1 MNKGKTILVVGSIAI
16 DTLETPMGIR
26 NDILGGSASFF
37 SVAASLL
44 APIKMVGVVGGDY
57 PEKGR
62 DMFLSRGI
70 NIENVQVADGK
81 TFRWGGRYSDDYLLR
96 DTLFTE
102 LGVFGSFSPEIK
114 ADDRHSPFVFLG
126 NIQPSLQLKVADLMI
141 SPEYIISDTM
151 NLWIDLFPEKLNDVI
166 KKSDVFLINQEEAE
180 QLSGTADVFTASKIF
195 LEMGP
200 DVIVIKMGADGSF
213 LAQKNKNV
221 FVPAYPI
228 EKLIDPT
235 GAGDSFAGGFV
246 GCLSK
251 QPVPNFIESVICGS
265 AMASFCV
272 EGFGLESLMCA
283 SHKQL
288 AARIDKIKGSMAE
301 ATAI

>member
-37 SVAASLL
+37 SIAASLF
-44 APIKMVGVVGGDY
+44 APIKMVGVVGADY
-57 PEKGR
+57 PKKGH

-70 NIENVQVADGK
+70 NMENVQISDGR
-81 TFRWGGRYSDDYLLR
+81 TFRWGGRYSNDYSSR

-102 LGVFGSFSPEIK
+102 LGVFESFSPEIK
-114 ADDRHSPFVFLG
+114 AADRRSPFVFLG
-126 NIQPSLQLKVADLMI
+126 NIHPVLQLIVADLMI

-151 NLWIDLFPEKLNDVI
+151 NLWIDLFPDKLNDVI
-166 KKSDVFLINQEEAE
+166 KKSDVFLINHEEAE
-180 QLSGTADVFTASKIF
+180 QLSGTADIISASKIF

-200 DVIVIKMGADGSF
+200 TVVVIKMGADGSYV
-213 LAQKNKNV
+213 AQTNESV
-221 FVPAYPI
+221 FVPVYPI
-228 EKLIDPT
+228 EKLVDPT

-246 GCLSK
+246 GCLS
-251 QPVPNFIESVICGS
+251 QQSVPDFVEAVICGS

-272 EGFGLESLMCA
+272 EGFGVESLLCA
-283 SHKQL
+283 SNERL
-288 AARIDKIKGSMAE
+288 AARIHKIKDSIAE
-301 ATAI
+301 RTTI